1 MKRRLFIGA
10 LLATLSITANAQMSP
25 ESYSATH
32 KDSCWH
38 FTLDYDMPKLGSKNG
53 MVVVTHICTPDT
65 CVSSA
70 TRHIQGKK
78 YSKKYERRYGSLPA
92 LTETGKHCCT
102 LAVPEEAI
110 NDTVYAITYCEY
122 SNLKETDFF
131 CDTLAIC
138 LPEAPPLSCHRVK
151 EQCSYADVLSYEYPY
166 LKNIRYYTPLK
177 GENAA
182 EMGVTPHIVRYTTN
196 SDKLNPEYLDNAM
209 NIEELMLLID
219 EVLADS
225 STRLESV
232 QFVGYTS
239 PDGSEKNSTGLG
251 HARAVAMR
259 EHIRKHHNMPDSI
272 FEIADGGQNWNMVYD
287 NIMDIDPD
295 EGESLVERLINEPDP
310 QKRERILKRFDNGR
324 LYTTLLEKYFP
335 AHRIACCTGIYYSNS
350 PDSTAMA
357 LNEIIDQL
365 ANDPTPDYSKIL
377 EELKQ
382 YRNDPRVLNLEGVI
396 EYRRHHRHAAEQAF
410 REAAQLGD
418 EQAAVNL
425 QIMENNKNR

>member
-1 MKRRLFIGA
+1 MKRRLSIGA
-10 LLATLSITANAQMSP
+10 LFASLAIATTAQMTP
-25 ESYSATH
+25 ESYDVTH

-38 FTLDYDMPKLGSKNG
+38 FTLDYDTPKMGSRNG

-70 TRHIQGKK
+70 TRHMQGKR

-92 LTETGKHCCT
+92 LTENGKHCCT
-102 LAVPEEAI
+102 LVVPEEAVS
-110 NDTVYAITYCEY
+110 DTVYAVTYCEY

-131 CDTLAIC
+131 CDTVAIC

-151 EQCSYADVLSYEYPY
+151 EQCSYADVLSEEYPY
-166 LKNIRYYTPLK
+166 LKSIRHYTPLTSGNVK
-177 GENAA
+177 EAG
-182 EMGVTPHIVRYTTN
+182 MTPHIVRYTTN
-196 SDKLNPEYLDNAM
+196 SDKLNPENLDNAM

-232 QFVGYTS
+232 QLVGYTS
-239 PDGSEKNSTGLG
+239 PDSSEKNSAGLG
-251 HARAVAMR
+251 RARAIAMR
-259 EHIRKHHNMPDSI
+259 EHVRKHHSIPDSI
-272 FEIADGGQNWNMVYD
+272 FEVADGGENWNMIYD

-295 EGESLVERLINEPDP
+295 DGERLVERLANEPDV
-310 QKRERILKRFDNGR
+310 QKREQILKRYRHGE
-324 LYTTLLEKYFP
+324 LYGALLKKHFP
-335 AHRIACCTGIYYSNS
+335 AHRVACCTGIYYSNGT
-350 PDSTAMA
+350 DSTAMA
-357 LNEIIDQL
+357 LNEIIDRL
-365 ANDPTPDYSKIL
+365 ANDPSPDYNRIM

-396 EYRRHHRHAAEQAF
+396 EYRRHRRHAAEQAF
-410 REAAQLGD
+410 REAAQMGD

-425 QIMENNKNR
+425 QIVENNKKR

>member
-1 MKRRLFIGA
+1 
-10 LLATLSITANAQMSP
+10 
-25 ESYSATH
+25 
-32 KDSCWH
+32 
-38 FTLDYDMPKLGSKNG
+38 
-53 MVVVTHICTPDT
+53 
-65 CVSSA
+65 
-70 TRHIQGKK
+70 
-78 YSKKYERRYGSLPA
+78 
-92 LTETGKHCCT
+92 
-102 LAVPEEAI
+102 
-110 NDTVYAITYCEY
+110 
-122 SNLKETDFF
+122 
-131 CDTLAIC
+131 
-138 LPEAPPLSCHRVK
+138 
-151 EQCSYADVLSYEYPY
+151 
-166 LKNIRYYTPLK
+166 
-177 GENAA
+177 
-182 EMGVTPHIVRYTTN
+182 MGVTPHIVRYTTN

-272 FEIADGGQNWNMVYD
+272 FEIADGGQNWNMVYN

-425 QIMENNKNR
+425 QIVENNKNR